1 MSSTPAPA
9 HPLPFDHLGAAPT
22 AEQVVD
28 RDAAAVLLDLNPI
41 VSSLLPDIARAISRN
56 VGARQL
62 LADIGTLH
70 PANPRYGYSLGK
82 LQELPEIRQALT
94 VTLAL
99 DQAEELG
106 DQLAHASI
114 NPPECTVP
122 GCGYLT
128 QQWGTPCDDH
138 GDAR

>member
-1 MSSTPAPA
+1 MSSTPTPA
-9 HPLPFDHLGAAPT
+9 HPLPFDYLGAAPT

-41 VSSLLPDIARAISRN
+41 VAALLPDIARAIARHP
-56 VGARQL
+56 GGRQL
-62 LADIGTLH
+62 FSDIGLLH
-70 PANPRYGYSLGK
+70 PANPRYSYSLGT
-82 LQELPEIRQALT
+82 LQTLPGIRQALT

-138 GDAR
+138 EAAR

>member
-1 MSSTPAPA
+1 MSTTPAPA
-9 HPLPFDHLGAAPT
+9 HPLPFDYLGARPT

-41 VSSLLPDIARAISRN
+41 VSSLLPDIARAIARHP
-56 VGARQL
+56 GGRQL
-62 LADIGTLH
+62 LTDIGTLH
-70 PANPRYGYSLGK
+70 PANPRYSYSLGK

>member
-1 MSSTPAPA
+1 MSTTPTPA
-9 HPLPFDHLGAAPT
+9 HPLPFDYLGARPT

-41 VSSLLPDIARAISRN
+41 VAALLPDIARAIARHP
-56 VGARQL
+56 VGRQL
-62 LADIGTLH
+62 FADIGLLH
-70 PANPRYGYSLGK
+70 PANPRYGYSFGR
-82 LQELPEIRQALT
+82 LQALPEIRQALT

>member
-1 MSSTPAPA
+1 MPTPTPA
-9 HPLPFDHLGAAPT
+9 HPLPFDYLGAVPT

-41 VSSLLPDIARAISRN
+41 VAALLPDIARAISRHP
-56 VGARQL
+56 GGRQL
-62 LADIGTLH
+62 FSDIGLLH
-70 PANPRYGYSLGK
+70 PANPRYSYSLGT
-82 LQELPEIRQALT
+82 LQTLPGIRQALT

-138 GDAR
+138 EAAR

>member
-9 HPLPFDHLGAAPT
+9 HPLPFDYLGARPT

-41 VSSLLPDIARAISRN
+41 VAALLPSIARAIARHP
-56 VGARQL
+56 GGRQL
-62 LADIGTLH
+62 FSDIGLLH
-70 PANPRYGYSLGK
+70 PANPRYSYSLGT
-82 LQELPEIRQALT
+82 LQTLPGIRQALT

-138 GDAR
+138 EDAR

>member
-1 MSSTPAPA
+1 MSTTPAPA
-9 HPLPFDHLGAAPT
+9 HPLPFNYLGARPT

-41 VSSLLPDIARAISRN
+41 VSSLLPDIARAIARHP
-56 VGARQL
+56 GGRQL
-62 LADIGTLH
+62 LTDIGTLH
-70 PANPRYGYSLGK
+70 PANPRYSYSLGK

>member
-1 MSSTPAPA
+1 MPTPTPA
-9 HPLPFDHLGAAPT
+9 HPLPFDYLGARPT

-28 RDAAAVLLDLNPI
+28 WDAAAVLLDLNPI
-41 VSSLLPDIARAISRN
+41 ARHP
-56 VGARQL
+56 GGRQL
-62 LADIGTLH
+62 FSDIGLLH
-70 PANPRYGYSLGK
+70 PANPRYSYSLGT
-82 LQELPEIRQALT
+82 LQTLPGIRQALT

-138 GDAR
+138 EAAR